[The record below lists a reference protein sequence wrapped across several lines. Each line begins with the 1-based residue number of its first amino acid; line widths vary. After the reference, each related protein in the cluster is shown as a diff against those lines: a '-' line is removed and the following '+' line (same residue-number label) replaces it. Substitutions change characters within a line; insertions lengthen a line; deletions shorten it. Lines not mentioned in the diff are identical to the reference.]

1 MLMEEVLHYQCFIRA
16 TEYRIT
22 LKGMRF
28 RPLAELVFRRGEVGQ
43 VAVSGGLPAMLMGKD
58 DYLRCVDLLRNERPV
73 FVEQDPDSGDV
84 YLRTG
89 DEPVGENE

>member
-1 MLMEEVLHYQCFIRA
+1 MEEVLHYQCFIHA

-22 LKGMRF
+22 LKGRRF
-28 RPLAELVFRRGEVGQ
+28 KPLCEMVFRRGEGGQ
-43 VAVSGGLPAMLMGKD
+43 VASGGNVPVLRMGKD

-73 FVEQDPDSGDV
+73 FIEKDAQSGDV
-84 YLRTG
+84 FLRTG